1 MSNVQFGS
9 TAQPMSDTS
18 RRPITNTLACTLRE
32 EVDGQWAVVWR
43 AAGVGYP
50 PGFLPPLNSLTK
62 N

>member
-43 AAGVGYP
+43 AANVRISVSHILT
-50 PGFLPPLNSLTK
+50 LPIMS
-62 N
+62 